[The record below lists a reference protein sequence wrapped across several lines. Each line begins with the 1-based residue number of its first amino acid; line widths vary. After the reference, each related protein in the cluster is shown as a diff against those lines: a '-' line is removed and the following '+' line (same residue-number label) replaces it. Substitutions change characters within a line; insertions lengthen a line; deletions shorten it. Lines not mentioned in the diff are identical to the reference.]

1 MSSNTKIVVLRSK
14 ELVYAL
20 VLLVVSVLIIMVA
33 VSLFLPAKDSA
44 SPVPAQNAEES
55 MEQVPSQTPSQTAPQ
70 TTPAGK
76 PQNGT
81 SNSTSYST
89 PNGTSNST
97 SGTQNKT
104 SNSTSGTQ
112 NGTSNSTSYGT
123 QNGTSNSTTGT
134 TNETVGTTGT
144 SSNTQTGTS
153 NSTSGTGNSSAQ
165 NTYVPGIYSS
175 TLLLGNANVELQIAV
190 DKNHINSITL
200 TNLDE
205 SITTLY
211 PLMSPTLTELASVI
225 LSEQSIDN
233 ISYGTENRY
242 TSMLLMQAITEALDK
257 AAVSENAD
265 RPETGV
271 IY

>member
-44 SPVPAQNAEES
+44 SPAPAQNAEETPDQ
-55 MEQVPSQTPSQTAPQ
+55 MPSQTPSQTVPE
-70 TTPAGK
+70 TTPSGK

-81 SNSTSYST
+81 SNSTQT
-89 PNGTSNST
+89 GNVGGTGT
-97 SGTQNKT
+97 GTQNKT
-104 SNSTSGTQ
+104 PGETPNSSTGETGTGTQ
-112 NGTSNSTSYGT
+112 
-123 QNGTSNSTTGT
+123 
-134 TNETVGTTGT
+134 
-144 SSNTQTGTS
+144 
-153 NSTSGTGNSSAQ
+153 NSTSGTGTSSAQ
-165 NTYVPGIYSS
+165 NLYVPGIYSS
-175 TLLLGNANVELQIAV
+175 TLLLGNANVELQVAV

-211 PLMSPTLTELASVI
+211 PLMSPTLSELASVI

-257 AAVSENAD
+257 AAASENAD

>member
-1 MSSNTKIVVLRSK
+1 MSANTKIVVLRSK

-33 VSLFLPAKDSA
+33 VSLFLPEKDTA

-55 MEQVPSQTPSQTAPQ
+55 TQQVPSQAPSQTVPK
-70 TTPAGK
+70 TTPANQ
-76 PQNGT
+76 PLNGT
-81 SNSTSYST
+81 
-89 PNGTSNST
+89 PN
-97 SGTQNKT
+97 QND
-104 SNSTSGTQ
+104 GETQ
-112 NGTSNSTSYGT
+112 NGTASI
-123 QNGTSNSTTGT
+123 STT
-134 TNETVGTTGT
+134 
-144 SSNTQTGTS
+144 
-153 NSTSGTGNSSAQ
+153 SAQ
-165 NTYVPGIYSS
+165 DTYVPGIYSS

-190 DKNHINSITL
+190 DKNHINSITM

-205 SITTLY
+205 SVTTLY
-211 PLMSPTLTELASVI
+211 PLMSPTLNELAGII

-257 AAVSENAD
+257 AMVSENAD
-265 RPETGV
+265 RPEAGA